1 MCFGESPPLVAL
13 DRHLVLCEKDA
24 DELRVEMIHEFKQ

>member
-24 DELRVEMIHEFKQ
+24 DKLCVGMIHGSKQ